1 MLTRHNPPNIAAP
14 LGTYSHGTEVAPH
27 ARWLYTAGQVAIDA
41 NGVCPESFEAQVELV
56 YKNIIAIL
64 ESAGMG
70 LDNLVKITAYIV
82 GQENFQTYAEVRKRL
97 LGDVRPA
104 STAIVVP
111 SLVKSEWLVEVEA
124 VAAKA

>member
-1 MLTRHNPPNIAAP
+1 MLVRHNPSKIAAP
-14 LGTYSHGTEVAPH
+14 LGTYSHGTEVPVN

-41 NGVCPESFEAQVELV
+41 SGACPEDFEAQVELV
-56 YKNIIAIL
+56 YENIIAIL

-70 LDNLVKITAYIV
+70 LENLVKITAFIV

-104 STAIVVP
+104 STAIIVP

>member
-1 MLTRHNPPNIAAP
+1 MLIRHNPSKIAAP
-14 LGTYSHGTEVAPH
+14 LGTYSHGTEVSPN
-27 ARWLYTAGQVAIDA
+27 ARWLYTAGQVAIDV
-41 NGVCPESFEAQVELV
+41 NGACPEAFEAQVEVV

-64 ESAGMG
+64 ESADMG
-70 LDNLVKITAYIV
+70 LENLVKITAFIV

-104 STAIVVP
+104 STAIIVP
-111 SLVKSEWLVEVEA
+111 SLVNSEWLVEVEA